1 MTSFQITLEP
11 LEIKSM
17 SGYFGGMKPILLITL
32 GSTLIDAF
40 LTDEAEVTFALFLLI
55 VMLLATAGVT
65 LAAWQLHKA
74 NVNKS

>member
-1 MTSFQITLEP
+1 MFSH
-11 LEIKSM
+11 
-17 SGYFGGMKPILLITL
+17 MKPILLITL

-40 LTDEAEVTFALFLLI
+40 FSDQSEVALALSLLI

-74 NVNKS
+74 NANKS

>member
-1 MTSFQITLEP
+1 
-11 LEIKSM
+11 
-17 SGYFGGMKPILLITL
+17 MKPILLITL

-74 NVNKS
+74 NANKS

>member
-1 MTSFQITLEP
+1 
-11 LEIKSM
+11 
-17 SGYFGGMKPILLITL
+17 MKPILLITL

>member
-1 MTSFQITLEP
+1 MFSH
-11 LEIKSM
+11 
-17 SGYFGGMKPILLITL
+17 MKPILLITL

-40 LTDEAEVTFALFLLI
+40 FDGQSEVILALALLI
-55 VMLLATAGVT
+55 VMLLATAGAI